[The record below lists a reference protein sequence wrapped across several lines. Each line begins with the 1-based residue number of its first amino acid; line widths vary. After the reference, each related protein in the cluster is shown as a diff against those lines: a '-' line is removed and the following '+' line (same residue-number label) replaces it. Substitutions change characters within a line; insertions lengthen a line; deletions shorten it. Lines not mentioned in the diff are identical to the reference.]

1 MKEKSECRYGAR
13 NELLC
18 GVVLLCLQYSD
29 RAETDVKDFTKKC
42 ECFVEK
48 RAHSLPFGRDAHCEQ
63 ISVRSGS
70 SLAAKRQWSTARELQ
85 GVQKAHNRF

>member
-1 MKEKSECRYGAR
+1 MAHAMSYF
-13 NELLC
+13 
-18 GVVLLCLQYSD
+18 VVSSLCLQYSD

-48 RAHSLPFGRDAHCEQ
+48 RAHSSPFGRDARCEQ

-70 SLAAKRQWSTARELQ
+70 SLAAKRQCSTARELQ
-85 GVQKAHNRF
+85 GVQKAHNRSSNRI